1 MPMLEAR
8 GVSKVYETRGVET
21 VALRGVD
28 LSIEGG
34 EFTALAG
41 PSGSGKTTLLNLFG
55 GLDAPTEGVVILDGD
70 DLGSLTSSQL
80 AEERLHKLGFVFQA
94 YNLIPV
100 FSARENVEFVMELQ
114 GVAPA
119 ERRRRAMAILEE
131 VGLGDLAD
139 KRPLEMS
146 GGQQQRVAVAR
157 AIVSQPRVV
166 LADEP
171 TANLDSKTAG
181 TLLDL
186 MEELN
191 REHGVTFVFSTHDP
205 MVIEKARRTVR
216 LRDGAVVAD
225 ERKAAAS

>member
-1 MPMLEAR
+1 
-8 GVSKVYETRGVET
+8 
-21 VALRGVD
+21 
-28 LSIEGG
+28 
-34 EFTALAG
+34 
-41 PSGSGKTTLLNLFG
+41 
-55 GLDAPTEGVVILDGD
+55 
-70 DLGSLTSSQL
+70 
-80 AEERLHKLGFVFQA
+80 
-94 YNLIPV
+94 
-100 FSARENVEFVMELQ
+100 MELQ
-114 GVAPA
+114 GISTA

-191 REHGVTFVFSTHDP
+191 QEHGVTFVFSTHDP

-216 LRDGAVVAD
+216 LRDGEVVAD
-225 ERKAAAS
+225 ERKAAAG

>member
-1 MPMLEAR
+1 MSMLEAR
-8 GVSKVYETRGVET
+8 GVSKVYEPRGVET
-21 VALRGVD
+21 VALRNVD
-28 LSIEGG
+28 LSIESG

-55 GLDAPTEGVVILDGD
+55 GLDAPTEGVVVLDGD
-70 DLGSLTSSQL
+70 DLGSLTPSQL

-114 GVAPA
+114 GVVASLRR
-119 ERRRRAMAILEE
+119 ERAGALLAE
-131 VGLGDLAD
+131 VGLEGLGD

-157 AIVSQPRVV
+157 AIASHPRIV

-171 TANLDSKTAG
+171 TANLDSDTAG
-181 TLLDL
+181 RLLEL
-186 MEELN
+186 MLHLNEE
-191 REHGVTFVFSTHDP
+191 RGVTFLFSTHDP
-205 MVIEKARRTVR
+205 LVMDRARRSVR
-216 LRDGAVVAD
+216 LKDGRIDAD
-225 ERKAAAS
+225 ETRAP